1 MSRRAHAGATGWQP
15 KAQARSE
22 RNRQRSSLPGVP
34 AIPSRLNPRAGG
46 VLTRHSNVGDSP
58 RPVLPIVPAMCGA
71 DDGSVLASPSCMAG
85 RTQPTRCAAM
95 ECHALKNIHC
105 QQRKLMT
112 GINEIDTNIILS
124 LLDTRKSNTTESG
137 ANPIGT
143 RHHLLSKNIR
153 TNPKKITFR
162 FTKLLR

>member
-71 DDGSVLASPSCMAG
+71 DDGSVLAGPSCMAG

-95 ECHALKNIHC
+95 ECHTLKNIHC

-112 GINEIDTNIILS
+112 GIN
-124 LLDTRKSNTTESG
+124 
-137 ANPIGT
+137 
-143 RHHLLSKNIR
+143 
-153 TNPKKITFR
+153 
-162 FTKLLR
+162 